1 MYEVI
6 LLVSFSLGLF
16 ASVVLMANPGERRLL
31 NVLLATF
38 TLTMALFSFLV
49 FCIRKGWLPDLVFL
63 IRTWVPFY
71 YYLPAAIY
79 LYARSYVLDDTR
91 LTRKDLWHAVP
102 LLLHV
107 LYSLPLV
114 IDIAL
119 GRLSFR
125 KLMDTAAGSA
135 SFFNAGPIPDVY
147 HDVFRLLV
155 FGLYLVL
162 VVRLMLSRRF
172 RDYVRLNGAHHPHSI
187 RWIRYFTVTSV
198 LFAVFAGIMKMQVH
212 FLGEETI
219 VIDGNFFAIAMLVFY
234 DMLIVY
240 AMFNPVILFGLPYFQ
255 KVIGGEGGEAR
266 PDIPT
271 TVNVRAFAPKGGTP
285 VSPERLS
292 TLPQTTRVVGPE
304 PATVGQTDSDPGD
317 IEMEKARRLIRVM
330 NEYVEVNEPYR
341 EQDFTLSRL
350 SHAIKVPEHHLGFI
364 FRHMLRKSFVE
375 YRNELRVALVM
386 RMMDEGAARE
396 LTLEAIGVEAGFH
409 SRATF
414 FAVFKKHTG
423 RTPAQYLKLPKHPET
438 PSEQ

>member
-1 MYEVI
+1 
-6 LLVSFSLGLF
+6 
-16 ASVVLMANPGERRLL
+16 
-31 NVLLATF
+31 
-38 TLTMALFSFLV
+38 
-49 FCIRKGWLPDLVFL
+49 
-63 IRTWVPFY
+63 
-71 YYLPAAIY
+71 
-79 LYARSYVLDDTR
+79 
-91 LTRKDLWHAVP
+91 
-102 LLLHV
+102 
-107 LYSLPLV
+107 
-114 IDIAL
+114 
-119 GRLSFR
+119 
-125 KLMDTAAGSA
+125 MDSAAGGA
-135 SFFNAGPIPDVY
+135 SFFNEGPIPDLY

-155 FGLYLVL
+155 FGFYLVL
-162 VVRLMLSRRF
+162 VVRLFLSRRF
-172 RDYVRLNGAHHPHSI
+172 RDYVRLNGAHQPHSI

-198 LFAVFAGIMKMQVH
+198 LFAVFAGIVKAQVH
-212 FLGEETI
+212 FLGKESVI
-219 VIDGNFFAIAMLVFY
+219 IDGNAFTIAMLVVH

-240 AMFNPVILFGLPYFQ
+240 AMFNPVILFGLPYFR
-255 KVIGGEGGEAR
+255 KVMGVEWAEDR
-266 PDIPT
+266 PEVPT
-271 TVNVRAFAPKGGTP
+271 TVSVRAFAPTDGTEVP
-285 VSPERLS
+285 ADRMNALH
-292 TLPQTTRVVGPE
+292 QTIRVVGPE

-414 FAVFKKHTG
+414 FAVFKKQTG
-423 RTPAQYLKLPKHPET
+423 RTPAQYLKLPKHPKT